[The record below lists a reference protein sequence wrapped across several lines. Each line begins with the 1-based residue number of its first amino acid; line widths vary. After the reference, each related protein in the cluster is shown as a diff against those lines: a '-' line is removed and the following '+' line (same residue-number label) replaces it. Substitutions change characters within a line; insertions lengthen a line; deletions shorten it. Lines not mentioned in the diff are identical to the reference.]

1 MQLFIIRHGEAEL
14 ETKPDSARQLNLQGQ
29 QECESAGHWIGKQC
43 RDFDLVL
50 ISPFVRTQ
58 QTWEML
64 EKQGITTKKIETL
77 QDLTPESDPETTA
90 CAIKAYSQGLTK
102 VLVISHLPLVCF
114 LVDELVAET
123 CPLFA
128 TGSTAVVE
136 IEETDIKGHLLTLI
150 SPNQAEAEINS
161 KACAAGR

>member
-14 ETKPDSARQLNLQGQ
+14 DTKPDSARQLNLQGQ
-29 QECESAGHWIGKQC
+29 QECESAGHWIEKRC

-50 ISPFVRTQ
+50 ISPFVRAQ
-58 QTWEML
+58 QTWKML
-64 EKQGITTKKIETL
+64 ERQGITAKQFETL
-77 QDLTPESDPETTA
+77 QDLTPESDPETAA
-90 CAIKAYSQGLTK
+90 CAIKAYSQGLK
-102 VLVISHLPLVCF
+102 NVLVVSHLPLVCF

-136 IEETDIKGHLLTLI
+136 IEENDIKGHLITLV
-150 SPNQAEAEINS
+150 SPSQANAEMS
-161 KACAAGR
+161 ATACVAGR